1 MSLYMNALHTQLP
14 NDGFSLTK
22 EQLSAQINELGI
34 KGKALSAHAFVN
46 SPHYFKRLLR
56 RYIQAKQDIIL
67 LKEYAKD
74 PLPDD
79 QSGDLS
85 GSNLPVKLNNVQ
97 IIEQLHSTLKSF
109 HQFFTSRSKL
119 NTHV

>member
-1 MSLYMNALHTQLP
+1 MNTPHTPQTQP
-14 NDGFSLTK
+14 RDDDFFLTE
-22 EQLSAQINELGI
+22 EQLSAQIKELGI
-34 KGKALSAHAFVN
+34 KGKALSAHAFAN

-56 RYIQAKQDIIL
+56 RYIQAKQDIKL
-67 LKEYAKD
+67 LNEYAKD

-85 GSNLPVKLNNVQ
+85 ASNLPVKLNNAQ

-109 HQFFTSRSKL
+109 HQFFTSRNKS
-119 NTHV
+119 NIHV